1 MSDITRIFFGERGS
15 SLRICCLG
23 REFVLCRLLGALLL
37 CLHLLL
43 ELRGHLDHLEVLHEV
58 LRSVEALDR
67 RVGVLGAEEVI
78 LAGGLID
85 HTLDAAR
92 AVTQSV
98 VWYQPGNRIS
108 DAGEQA
114 HALRA

>member
-1 MSDITRIFFGERGS
+1 MGDITRIFFGERGS

-23 REFVLCRLLGALLL
+23 CEFVLCRLLGALLL

-67 RVGVLGAEEVI
+67 RAI
-78 LAGGLID
+78 
-85 HTLDAAR
+85 
-92 AVTQSV
+92 
-98 VWYQPGNRIS
+98 
-108 DAGEQA
+108 GEWGKKWF
-114 HALRA
+114 RFNFWRSCFI